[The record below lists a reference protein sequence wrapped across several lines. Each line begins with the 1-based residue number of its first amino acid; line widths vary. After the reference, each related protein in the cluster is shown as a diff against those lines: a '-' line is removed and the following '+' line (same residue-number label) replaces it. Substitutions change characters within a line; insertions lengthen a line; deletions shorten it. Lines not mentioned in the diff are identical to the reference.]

1 MLFRSKR
8 REQLLKAMKKFKDG
22 GINDDIQDVISLFSK
37 ELSHFRTP
45 ILNST
50 KTFYLEFLNHFN
62 YYKKKIKVPELSS
75 KPFHKSIKE
84 VFNHMN
90 PQLRVSVENQMKHTF
105 SCEIFVQ
112 KTIKIYI
119 STENNED
126 TENINKYFYLVIIWL
141 HIVINHYASSICMSQ
156 PLSIYIMLSDLKKLL
171 PSGECLEDQCVIK
184 NTSVN
189 TGYSSSCRHI
199 VIYRKEEWLKV
210 FIHETIHNFN
220 LDFSSCY
227 QYQEANIK
235 KIFGINNDRLYTRL
249 YEAYTESL
257 ARMIKALFVTYEQ
270 FSSSTI
276 NADDFVK
283 KAHDNITLEQINAY
297 FQVAKIIK
305 YQKLSLNKNMS
316 NFGEYRE
323 DTANLSYYFMVC
335 IIYSDFQD
343 YIQWIRKN
351 NKNTLQF
358 NNDNSNQQQLFTD
371 YIDSRKNQTI
381 FQNNLSYISSK
392 YFVPNK
398 MKNNNYLYTFMRKSL
413 LDFQFNSTPFH

>member
-1 MLFRSKR
+1 MLFRSKSR
-8 REQLLKAMKKFKDG
+8 KQLLKAMKQFKDG
-22 GINDDIQDVISLFSK
+22 GNSDDIQDVISLFST
-37 ELSHFRTP
+37 ELSHFQTP
-45 ILNST
+45 ISNMT
-50 KTFYLEFLNHFN
+50 KTFYVEFLNHFN
-62 YYKKKIKVPELSS
+62 FYKNKIKVPELTS

-90 PQLRVSVENQMKHTF
+90 PQLRVSVENQMKLTF
-105 SCEIFVQ
+105 SCEISV
-112 KTIKIYI
+112 KKPIKIAI

-126 TENINKYFYLVIIWL
+126 TKNINKYFYLVILWL

-227 QYQEANIK
+227 QYQESNIK
-235 KIFGINNDRLYTRL
+235 KSFGIINDRLSTRL

-257 ARMIKALFVTYEQ
+257 ARMINVLLITYEQ
-270 FSSSTI
+270 FSSSEI
-276 NADDFVK
+276 NENDFVK
-283 KAHDNITLEQINAY
+283 KAHSNITLEQINAY

-305 YQKLSLNKNMS
+305 YQKLSFLNKNMT
-316 NFGEYRE
+316 NFGKYHEE
-323 DTANLSYYFMVC
+323 TANLSYYFIVC
-335 IIYSDFQD
+335 VLYSDFQH
-343 YIQWIRKN
+343 YIGWIREN

-358 NNDNSNQQQLFTD
+358 NNDNNTQQQLFVD
-371 YIDSRKNQTI
+371 YINLRKNQPI

-392 YFVPNK
+392 YFSK
-398 MKNNNYLYTFMRKSL
+398 SKNNYLYTFMRKSL
-413 LDFQFNSTPFH
+413 LDFQFH